1 MPSQRQGI
9 TLEHSPDGSGYRLL
23 ELPPDLAN
31 LLESQ
36 TAPVSVP
43 SRIQCPSTHFLP
55 RPVPQKM
62 RNLNNAGED
71 HNANFHQTI
80 YTISNVFSR
89 GNLCLPLTS
98 SLTLES
104 SDTSA
109 ILRTPDRT
117 YTLRQKNTSN
127 ALCLLS
133 TRQSADST
141 EPHVAIVATV
151 HETVDLDP
159 VHEPPGRGDGLI
171 DTGSRGKWHE
181 RFGKGR

>member
-1 MPSQRQGI
+1 MSSQRQGI

-36 TAPVSVP
+36 TAPV
-43 SRIQCPSTHFLP
+43 
-55 RPVPQKM
+55 
-62 RNLNNAGED
+62 
-71 HNANFHQTI
+71 
-80 YTISNVFSR
+80 
-89 GNLCLPLTS
+89 
-98 SLTLES
+98 LTLES

-133 TRQSADST
+133 TRQSADSA

-159 VHEPPGRGDGLI
+159 VHEPPGRGDGLV